1 MMRADNPD
9 DGLGSSAPPQIQQF
23 LAHTNRLQQRY
34 QAFLDSTTPYPLHR
48 WAATAGLLFLFML
61 RIIFSQG
68 WYIVCYALFIYLLN
82 LFLAFLTPKFDPSY
96 EADLAEQDVE
106 EGEPG
111 LPTSA
116 SASKLGSTGGTAAGG
131 LMSGVFGSSLNG
143 QSTDDEFRP
152 FIRRLPEFKFWHSAT
167 QAVVISLFCTLSSA
181 FDIPVFWP
189 ILLMYFCILFT
200 ITMRRQIKYAF
211 SLHVLALAIYVF
223 SIADHLAP
231 AFLSFFLQTHDPTQ
245 VRPLRPRPQGC
256 LRPQIDSFS
265 LPHLPTLPMA
275 KS

>member
-1 MMRADNPD
+1 MMRADND
-9 DGLGSSAPPQIQQF
+9 DGLGSSAPPQIEQF
-23 LAHTNRLQQRY
+23 IAHTNKLQQRY
-34 QAFLDSTTPYPLHR
+34 QSFLDSTTPYPLHR
-48 WAATAGLLFLFML
+48 WFTTAGLLFIFML
-61 RIIFSQG
+61 RIILSQG

-116 SASKLGSTGGTAAGG
+116 SGSAKNAAGGG

-152 FIRRLPEFKFWHSAT
+152 FIRRLPEFKFWLSAT
-167 QAVVISLFCTLSSA
+167 QATVISLFCTLSSA
-181 FDIPVFWP
+181 FDVPVFWP

-200 ITMRRQIKYAF
+200 ITMRRQIK
-211 SLHVLALAIYVF
+211 HMIRHKYVPF
-223 SIADHLAP
+223 DLGRK
-231 AFLSFFLQTHDPTQ
+231 T
-245 VRPLRPRPQGC
+245 VYGR
-256 LRPQIDSFS
+256 
-265 LPHLPTLPMA
+265 
-275 KS
+275 K

>member
-9 DGLGSSAPPQIQQF
+9 DGLGSSAPPQIEQF
-23 LAHTNRLQQRY
+23 LAYTNKLQQRY
-34 QAFLDSTTPYPLHR
+34 QSFLDSTTPYPLHR
-48 WAATAGLLFLFML
+48 WGATAALLFLFML
-61 RIIFSQG
+61 RIILSQG
-68 WYIVCYALFIYLLN
+68 WYIICYALFIYLLN

-116 SASKLGSTGGTAAGG
+116 SAASAGGGGGG

-152 FIRRLPEFKFWHSAT
+152 FIRRLPEFKFWLSAT
-167 QAVVISLFCTLSSA
+167 QAIVLSIFATMSSA

-200 ITMRRQIKYAF
+200 ITMRRQIKHMIRYK
-211 SLHVLALAIYVF
+211 YVPF
-223 SIADHLAP
+223 DLGRK
-231 AFLSFFLQTHDPTQ
+231 T
-245 VRPLRPRPQGC
+245 VYGR
-256 LRPQIDSFS
+256 
-265 LPHLPTLPMA
+265 
-275 KS
+275 K